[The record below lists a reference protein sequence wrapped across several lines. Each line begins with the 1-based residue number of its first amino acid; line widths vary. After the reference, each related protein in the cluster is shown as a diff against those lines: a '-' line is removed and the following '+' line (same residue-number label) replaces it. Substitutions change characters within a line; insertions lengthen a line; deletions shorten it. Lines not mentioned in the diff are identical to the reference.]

1 MKLSG
6 IVKRFMV
13 VAATITTSM
22 LYAQTPVELQ
32 IRHKLGSSDFAFS
45 TATTNNL
52 GNNFNVTRLEYYIS
66 KISIKHDGGTVTNI
80 PNHYILANGS
90 ANVAD
95 ALGSYPI
102 TSVESI
108 TFYIGVDSPANNA
121 DPSLQPS
128 GHPLAPKTPSM
139 HWGWASG
146 YRFVAMEGMAGTSLG
161 QAYEVHAL
169 GNNLYDKA
177 TVNVSGVMVG
187 GKLVIAL
194 NADYT
199 QALRGINVSSGLI
212 AHGSGSD
219 EAAVLSNF
227 KNYVFS
233 AGTPVSVMGV
243 AAHNNGLVVYP
254 NPTHNGSATIS
265 FGNALQ
271 TATVTV
277 TDIQGSVVMT
287 TEKKAGET
295 NVRIDL
301 KQTGIYFVK
310 AQMSDGSVAYNKLVI
325 E

>member
-6 IVKRFMV
+6 MLKKFMV
-13 VAATITTSM
+13 VSATMAASV

-32 IRHKLGSSDFAFS
+32 IRHKIGTSDFAFS

-80 PNHYILANGS
+80 SNHYILVNGS

-95 ALGSYPI
+95 LLGSFPI
-102 TSVESI
+102 TTVESI
-108 TFYIGVDSPANNA
+108 TFYIGVDSPVNNA
-121 DPSLQPS
+121 DPSLHPA

-139 HWGWASG
+139 HWGWSSG
-146 YRFVAMEGMAGTSLG
+146 YRFVAMEGMAGSSLG

-177 TVNVSGVMVG
+177 TVNVSGVMVS

-199 QALRGINVSSGLI
+199 QALRGINVSSGFI
-212 AHGSGSD
+212 SHGSGSD

-233 AGTPVSVMGV
+233 AGTPVSVTGV
-243 AAHNNGLVVYP
+243 ETLNNNLVVFP
-254 NPTHNGSATIS
+254 NPAQNGTTTLS
-265 FGNALQ
+265 FGNTLQ
-271 TATVTV
+271 TATINI
-277 TDIQGSVVMT
+277 TDLQGREILT

-295 NVRIDL
+295 NVNIYL
-301 KQTGIYFVK
+301 KQSGLYFVR
-310 AQMSDGSVAYNKLVI
+310 AQMADGSIANNKLVI

>member
-1 MKLSG
+1 MKFSS
-6 IVKRFMV
+6 IVKGFMMLATT
-13 VAATITTSM
+13 VATSF

-52 GNNFNVTRLEYYIS
+52 GNNFNVTRIEYYIS

-95 ALGSYPI
+95 ALGSFPI
-102 TSVESI
+102 TSVEAI
-108 TFYIGVDSPANNA
+108 TFYIGVDTPVNNA
-121 DPSLQPS
+121 DPSLQPA
-128 GHPLAPKTPSM
+128 GHPLEPKTPSM
-139 HWGWASG
+139 HWGWSSG
-146 YRFVAMEGMAGTSLG
+146 YRFVAMEGMAGSSLG
-161 QAYEVHAL
+161 QVYEVHAL

-177 TVNVSGVMVG
+177 TVNVSGTMVG
-187 GKLVIAL
+187 SKLVIAL

-227 KNYVFS
+227 KNHVFS
-233 AGTPVSVMGV
+233 AGTPVSINGV
-243 AAHNNGLVVYP
+243 ASTNNTLVVFP
-254 NPTHNGSATIS
+254 NPSQNGSTTLT

-271 TATVTV
+271 TGMITI
-277 TDIQGSVVMT
+277 TDLQGRVVLT
-287 TEKKAGET
+287 TEKKAGAT
-295 NVRIDL
+295 NVSVNL
-301 KQTGIYFVK
+301 KQTGLYFVK
-310 AQMSDGSVAYNKLVI
+310 AQMADGSIANSKLVI

>member
-6 IVKRFMV
+6 IVKGFMV
-13 VAATITTSM
+13 VAATMTASV

-32 IRHKLGSSDFAFS
+32 IRHKLGSSDFAFN
-45 TATTNNL
+45 TATANNL

-102 TSVESI
+102 TSVEAI
-108 TFYIGVDSPANNA
+108 TFYIGVDTPVNNA

-139 HWGWASG
+139 HWGWSSG
-146 YRFVAMEGMAGTSLG
+146 YRFVAMEGMAGSSLG

-177 TVNVSGVMVG
+177 TVNVSGTMVG

-219 EAAVLSNF
+219 EAAVLNNF
-227 KNYVFS
+227 KNHVFS
-233 AGTPVSVMGV
+233 AGTPVSVTGV
-243 AAHNNGLVVYP
+243 AATNNTLVIFP
-254 NPTHNGSATIS
+254 NPAQNGNTTLS

-271 TATVTV
+271 TGIITI
-277 TDIQGSVVMT
+277 TDLQGRVVLT
-287 TEKKAGET
+287 TEKKAGT
-295 NVRIDL
+295 SNVSINL
-301 KQTGIYFVK
+301 KQAGLYFVK
-310 AQMSDGSVAYNKLVI
+310 AQMADGSIANNKLVI

>member
-1 MKLSG
+1 MKL
-6 IVKRFMV
+6 ITKMKQFMALV
-13 VAATITTSM
+13 LVLSAST

-45 TATTNNL
+45 TPTTNSL

-95 ALGSYPI
+95 ALGSFPI

-108 TFYIGVDSPANNA
+108 TFYIGVDTPVNNA
-121 DPSLQPS
+121 DPSLQPA
-128 GHPLAPKTPSM
+128 GHPLEPKVPSM
-139 HWGWASG
+139 HWGWSSG

-161 QAYEVHAL
+161 QVYEVHAL
-169 GNNLYDKA
+169 GNNLYDKT
-177 TVNVSGVMVG
+177 TVNVSGVMMG

-194 NADYT
+194 EADYT
-199 QALRGINVSSGLI
+199 QALRGINVSSGLV

-219 EAAVLSNF
+219 EAAVLNNF

-233 AGTPVSVMGV
+233 AGTPVSVSGI
-243 AAHNNGLVVYP
+243 AAANQSMVVFP
-254 NPTHNGSATIS
+254 NPAQNGSTTLS

-271 TATVTV
+271 AATITV
-277 TDIQGSVVMT
+277 ADLQGRVMLTTD
-287 TEKKAGET
+287 KKAGDS
-295 NVRIDL
+295 NVNISL
-301 KQTGIYFVK
+301 NKTGLYFVK
-310 AQMSDGSVAYNKLVI
+310 VQMADGSTACSKLVI

>member
-1 MKLSG
+1 
-6 IVKRFMV
+6 
-13 VAATITTSM
+13 T

-32 IRHKLGSSDFAFS
+32 IKHKLGSSDFAFS
-45 TATTNNL
+45 TATTNSL

-66 KISIKHDGGTVTNI
+66 KISITHDGGTVTNI

-90 ANVAD
+90 TNVAD

-102 TSVESI
+102 TSVQSI
-108 TFYIGVDSPANNA
+108 SFYIGVDAPINNA
-121 DPSLQPS
+121 DPSLQPA
-128 GHPLAPKTPSM
+128 GHPLAPKSPSM
-139 HWGWASG
+139 HWGWSAG

-161 QAYEVHAL
+161 QPYEVHAL
-169 GNNLYDKA
+169 GNSLYNA
-177 TVNVSGVMVG
+177 TTVNVAGTMIG

-219 EAAVLSNF
+219 EAAVLNNF

-233 AGTPVSVMGV
+233 AGTAVSVVGV
-243 AAHNNGLVVYP
+243 AATNNSVVVFP
-254 NPTHNGSATIS
+254 NPAHSGSTTLS

-271 TATVTV
+271 SGTITI
-277 TDIQGSVVMT
+277 TDLQGRVVMT
-287 TEKKAGET
+287 TTKKAGES
-295 NVRIDL
+295 NVNISL
-301 KQTGIYFVK
+301 KQTGFYFVK
-310 AQMSDGSVAYNKLVI
+310 AQMADGSIATNKLII